1 MVAVPLDATGPT
13 PPDAA
18 LPPRPRPV
26 TLVVCMA
33 LLALQAGAFA
43 ALAVAVG
50 TGPAPASGA
59 GALYPVVLF
68 TALAALILLV
78 LAVSMWRLR
87 RWTRGAATAWGV
99 LMLLVGL
106 SQLSVNAP
114 VALAVAVVGALTA
127 GLAVAPAT
135 RLALVPPSED
145 ADDEGDADDD
155 EGDADGDRDA
165 DRP

>member
-1 MVAVPLDATGPT
+1 MVAVPLDATSPR
-13 PPDAA
+13 PPGAA
-18 LPPRPRPV
+18 QQPRPRPV
-26 TLVVCMA
+26 TLVGCVA

-50 TGPAPASGA
+50 TGPAPEAGA
-59 GALYPVVLF
+59 GALYSVVLF
-68 TALAALILLV
+68 TALAALILLT

-99 LMLLVGL
+99 LLALVGL
-106 SQLSVNAP
+106 AQLSVNLP

-135 RLALVPPSED
+135 RLALTPPDE
-145 ADDEGDADDD
+145 DDEDDD
-155 EGDADGDRDA
+155 APATGA
-165 DRP
+165 